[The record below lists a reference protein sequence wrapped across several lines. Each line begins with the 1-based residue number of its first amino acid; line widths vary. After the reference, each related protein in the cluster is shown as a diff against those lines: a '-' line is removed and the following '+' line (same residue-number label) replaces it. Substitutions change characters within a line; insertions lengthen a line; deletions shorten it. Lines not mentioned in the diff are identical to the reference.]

1 MERASDG
8 GHNDIATKITNM
20 NTVLEAFGNAKTR
33 NNDNSS
39 RFGKYLQ
46 LYLNDAD
53 AIVSAKTDTYLLE
66 KVRVV
71 RRDANE
77 RNYHIFYMML
87 AGMGETVRKAL
98 HLESQDASRY
108 NYLSTTGQPPKTL
121 DDATEFRKLEAAL
134 DSFGISGQVRENLYK
149 VLAAIILCGQIEIVD
164 KEGAAVI
171 DSDDEFLHHVAEL
184 LGIGVQGLAQCICT
198 SRVQAAGASPTLS
211 ARTAARAKNALDTMS
226 KYMYVLVDER
236 AC

>member
-46 LYLNDAD
+46 LFLNDAG
-53 AIVSAKTDTYLLE
+53 AIVGAKTDTYLLE

-71 RRDANE
+71 RRDPNE

-87 AGMGETVRKAL
+87 AGIDETLSQRL
-98 HLESQDASRY
+98 HLDSKETFT
-108 NYLSTTGQPPKTL
+108 YLSTQGQPPKTL

-184 LGIGVQGLAQCICT
+184 LGIGAQDLAQCICT
-198 SRVQAAGASPTLS
+198 SRVQAAGASVTLS